1 LSDVEHVAV
10 NQDSRANFLRKLAYL
25 VTQRPNLGLM
35 LNRLNLAICSR
46 PQWKHVVAAC
56 DRVRATLGWE
66 PRFNDLQT
74 IVAHALL
81 WERKFSKRAG

>member
-1 LSDVEHVAV
+1 
-10 NQDSRANFLRKLAYL
+10 
-25 VTQRPNLGLM
+25 M
-35 LNRLNLAICSR
+35 LNRLNLAISR
-46 PQWKHVVAAC
+46 PHWKRVVAAC